1 MGENKK
7 KISVIVPCYNVAA
20 FIDRCM
26 LSITEQSLGM
36 DSIEIICIDDASTD
50 DTWSYLQKW
59 EQRFPEDIILIRQE
73 KNRRP
78 GAARNLGLLYASA
91 EWIAYVDADD
101 WLEVDYLELLYGPVR
116 RYECDAVVCRF
127 IRDTSD
133 QIEKPDKRYR
143 SNGKGQYI
151 IADTKEKKKKRFCDG
166 SLGFGP
172 WAKLLRKNLIMEN
185 KILFPEGLSYEDM
198 YWLPLLYAYIEK
210 VYVLDDRLYH
220 YYVNPDSTTLCNN
233 ASHHMDMLYIQLMK
247 WMDYNDRGLLQ
258 EYREELEKDA
268 LNDAVCTMTQF
279 IVLYDKPSFLF
290 FQMEREM
297 LKNHISQYRYEEYR
311 ADLDQTSRLLL
322 DILYSPLDEP
332 AFLLVIEQVKGRLV
346 K

>member
-1 MGENKK
+1 
-7 KISVIVPCYNVAA
+7 
-20 FIDRCM
+20 
-26 LSITEQSLGM
+26 
-36 DSIEIICIDDASTD
+36 
-50 DTWSYLQKW
+50 
-59 EQRFPEDIILIRQE
+59 
-73 KNRRP
+73 
-78 GAARNLGLLYASA
+78 
-91 EWIAYVDADD
+91 
-101 WLEVDYLELLYGPVR
+101 
-116 RYECDAVVCRF
+116 
-127 IRDTSD
+127 
-133 QIEKPDKRYR
+133 
-143 SNGKGQYI
+143 
-151 IADTKEKKKKRFCDG
+151 
-166 SLGFGP
+166 
-172 WAKLLRKNLIMEN
+172 
-185 KILFPEGLSYEDM
+185 M